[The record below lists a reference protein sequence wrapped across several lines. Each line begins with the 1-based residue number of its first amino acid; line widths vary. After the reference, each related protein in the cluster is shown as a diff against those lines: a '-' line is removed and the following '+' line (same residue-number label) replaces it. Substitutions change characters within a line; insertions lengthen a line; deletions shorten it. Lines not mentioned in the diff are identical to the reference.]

1 MTLHGS
7 ILPFT
12 QQSLE
17 KYNDVVTKD
26 YFRSTNHKGENAL
39 RQVMEKQNQLE
50 YLRDTGASRSKH
62 QIKCSNCQTF
72 GHNRLTCPNEYS
84 KCGHIPY
91 CSHLND
97 TKKPICD
104 QEN

>member
-1 MTLHGS
+1 MAAYYRS
-7 ILPFT
+7 RN
-12 QQSLE
+12 SLE

-39 RQVMEKQNQLE
+39 RQVMEKQNRLE

-62 QIKCSNCQTF
+62 HQITQIF
-72 GHNRLTCPNEYS
+72 GHNRLTCPNECS

-104 QEN
+104 